1 MFLHPLVIFS
11 IVWLG
16 VISLYSLHLSKLLIY
31 STPVVTKLV
40 LVIWVPFATV
50 ILVSIF
56 FRRILISIRSSLH
69 KLPTINI
76 AALERKLI
84 FWFRVWMTATFLEI
98 IVSGGLPLLWLVQ
111 HSSKTY
117 KDFGISSLHGLV
129 NSLLLSIALCRFL
142 LFLLTRSRRH
152 LVVPIFTLGWFIL
165 VVTRNQLL
173 VALIEF
179 AVLFFRIRPIKK
191 TVIVKFIVGI
201 VCFILAFGAIGDY
214 RTGSSDLI
222 RLWAQPTDQYPDWLP
237 SGVLWAYIYISTP
250 INNLVH
256 TSEMVRPV
264 NNLAFPNTVV
274 NLFPTVVRKFVYG
287 EETSEAESGELVAS
301 TFNVSTAY
309 IGPVQDYGFVG
320 IALFS
325 MVIAAFCQFFWVRS
339 SLRDI
344 LIYCVLAQCLILS
357 LFFNHFLLL
366 PIIFQ
371 TVWICFFLGQSN
383 HFMRRLMGLLF
394 LPIKAQNHYS
404 PSFQSFK
411 AHSSPRG

>member
-357 LFFNHFLLL
+357 LFL
-366 PIIFQ
+366 I
-371 TVWICFFLGQSN
+371 TFFCSPLSFRQSGYAFFWGN
-383 HFMRRLMGLLF
+383 QITLCVG
-394 LPIKAQNHYS
+394 
-404 PSFQSFK
+404 
-411 AHSSPRG
+411 